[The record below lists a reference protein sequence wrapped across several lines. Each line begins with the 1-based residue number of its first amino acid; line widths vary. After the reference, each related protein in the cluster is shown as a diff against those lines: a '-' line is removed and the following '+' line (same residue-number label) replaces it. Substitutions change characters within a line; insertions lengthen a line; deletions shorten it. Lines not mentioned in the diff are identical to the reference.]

1 MAIRLTIDGVMC
13 EVDTVPE
20 AAELLKLLAR
30 QKSASHAATARWQ
43 SAAQTAQRPQ
53 QLRPDPDALHP
64 VFGALYDAQG
74 HTLRGEYLAKAI
86 NVKSAK
92 SLPPTFA
99 HLRAWLRRVGES
111 QPIDAFIRRAA
122 SLTPNQPGTVYSLTS
137 DGIRLVE
144 KARQIQPNLPS

>member
-74 HTLRGEYLAKAI
+74 HTL
-86 NVKSAK
+86 
-92 SLPPTFA
+92 PTFA